1 MAPNFETLLKLGIL
15 FLFLLGKVQGKEEDE
30 DKKPAQKSTPPYLDS
45 RGNLCQDRM
54 ELVQD
59 TEYETMIQCRVA
71 MTKSCEDNTIDD
83 TITKSEEACHTVYE
97 KECKT
102 VYRPHRSKVRH
113 N

>member
-1 MAPNFETLLKLGIL
+1 MFEIFRNSWTVPFYLL
-15 FLFLLGKVQGKEEDE
+15 EDYNN
-30 DKKPAQKSTPPYLDS
+30 KRYIIIYVYFPDS

-113 N
+113 I

>member
-1 MAPNFETLLKLGIL
+1 MFEIFRNSWTVPFYLL
-15 FLFLLGKVQGKEEDE
+15 EDNN
-30 DKKPAQKSTPPYLDS
+30 KRYIIIIYIYFPDS